1 MQIVFK
7 VGDLTISYLL
17 LYFMQN
23 RIIFVLLLF
32 AIAIAVN
39 GQSNQILE
47 RDIFEK
53 LKQKYSP
60 EAYNNAV
67 KEYELANDTV
77 KAIMLRVYSMPMSS
91 RKEAIENYETH
102 IQDIVNLK
110 NEFTK
115 SVPKGYLVSLS
126 IELDDK
132 PLRSIVGIDL
142 MISKKGKDGKM
153 ELIDG
158 EFDLEYGSERLDQ
171 LLRILK
177 WDAMTFSNFRNLMQM
192 ANCCSIENG
201 NPIEVGFTRSGLGK
215 YSYLIFPT
223 EILTV
228 PQIKEYNDGCLYKY
242 YKKNV
247 VIKYEGGMAGP
258 QCFTD

>member
-1 MQIVFK
+1 
-7 VGDLTISYLL
+7 
-17 LYFMQN
+17 MQN
-23 RIIFVLLLF
+23 RFIVILALL
-32 AIAIAVN
+32 AITLVANA
-39 GQSNQILE
+39 QSIQVQE
-47 RDIFEK
+47 ADVFEK
-53 LKQKYSP
+53 LKQKFSP
-60 EAYNNAV
+60 EAYDNAI

-102 IQDIVNLK
+102 IQDITNLK

-115 SVPKGYLVSLS
+115 AVPKGYIVSLS
-126 IELDDK
+126 IELDND
-132 PLRSIVGIDL
+132 PLRTILGIDL
-142 MISKKGKDGKM
+142 MISKKAKNGEL

-158 EFDLEYGSERLDQ
+158 EFDMEYGSERLDQ
-171 LLRILK
+171 LLQILK
-177 WDAMTFSNFRNLMQM
+177 WDPMTFSNFRNLMQM

-223 EILTV
+223 DILSV
-228 PQIKEYNDGCLYKY
+228 PQIKEYNDGCQYKY

-247 VIKYEGGMAGP
+247 VLKYEGGMAGP

>member
-1 MQIVFK
+1 
-7 VGDLTISYLL
+7 
-17 LYFMQN
+17 MQN
-23 RIIFVLLLF
+23 RFISILALL
-32 AIAIAVN
+32 AITFAVN
-39 GQSNQILE
+39 AQSTQISE
-47 RDIFEK
+47 SDVFDK

-60 EAYNNAV
+60 EAYNDAV

-91 RKEAIENYETH
+91 RKEAVDNYESH
-102 IQDIVNLK
+102 MQDIINLK

-115 SVPKGYLVSLS
+115 AVPKGYVVSLS
-126 IELDDK
+126 IELDND
-132 PLRSIVGIDL
+132 PLRSILGIDL
-142 MISKKGKDGKM
+142 MISKKGKDGKL
-153 ELIDG
+153 ELVDG

-171 LLRILK
+171 LLQILK

-223 EILTV
+223 DILTV
-228 PQIKEYNDGCLYKY
+228 PQIKEYNDGCQYKY
-242 YKKNV
+242 YKKNIV
-247 VIKYEGGMAGP
+247 LKYEGGMAGP